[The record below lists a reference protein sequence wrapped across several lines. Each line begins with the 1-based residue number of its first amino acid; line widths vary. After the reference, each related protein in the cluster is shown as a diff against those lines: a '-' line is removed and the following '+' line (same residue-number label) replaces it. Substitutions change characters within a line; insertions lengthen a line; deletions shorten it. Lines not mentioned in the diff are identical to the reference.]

1 MKKNIKLFCI
11 VILIF
16 FNNNLVFSNSE
27 IEILFKVD
35 NEIITNIDVEKE
47 KRYLIALNNK
57 LSEIPASQ
65 LNNIAK
71 ESLIKEIIKKKELN
85 KFFDLNKT
93 NEYSEKVAK
102 NFYKRLNFKNE
113 KEFESYLKNFNIKKK
128 FIIEKIKQESLWNQM
143 IYDRFRYQINIDKK
157 KTKKNITKKNK

>member
-16 FNNNLVFSNSE
+16 FKNNLVFSNSE

-65 LNNIAK
+65 LNIIAK
-71 ESLIKEIIKKKELN
+71 ESLIKEIIKKKELI

-93 NEYSEKVAK
+93 N
-102 NFYKRLNFKNE
+102 
-113 KEFESYLKNFNIKKK
+113 
-128 FIIEKIKQESLWNQM
+128 
-143 IYDRFRYQINIDKK
+143 
-157 KTKKNITKKNK
+157 